1 MPHESKFDHFNAAAL
16 QSNRSCRESFDATV
30 AAVICLTW
38 LVSKPMNQ
46 P

>member
-1 MPHESKFDHFNAAAL
+1 MPHESKFDHFNAADL
-16 QSNRSCRESFDATV
+16 QSSRSCREIFNATV

-38 LVSKPMNQ
+38 LVSKPMIQ